1 MSPQSHKRG
10 RIMAFLLILALA
22 VPMFLVPAG
31 AAPTAEARMGDV
43 RTATD
48 AFASKIHPKLKAT
61 VAAAAL
67 TDDLDVLVYARAGA
81 DLSRYLDNLLVR
93 PYVMPNG
100 TQAYAGRIKAAQ
112 VGKLAA
118 LPEVAAVQEMKNPAD
133 LPIIPDL
140 GPKRFNTDLDALRA
154 RMAERRAAGAQ
165 STVVR
170 PAADQARIADWF
182 DVLDVH
188 KSKAAWDLGYT
199 GDGVKVMVND
209 SGIDFS
215 HPDLMG
221 TMARITDPAS
231 PYYGWPEM
239 FDSYSMWNLAYDY
252 YLGTDFIASG
262 QGLSGAAPD
271 YADTRATRSGA
282 ELTDLGDGTFSAV
295 FAPIHST
302 DPTGHTYRLPGASKS
317 GVYHFGSHPDTVL

>member
-1 MSPQSHKRG
+1 
-10 RIMAFLLILALA
+10 MAFLLILALA

-154 RMAERRAAGAQ
+154 RMA
-165 STVVR
+165 
-170 PAADQARIADWF
+170 
-182 DVLDVH
+182 
-188 KSKAAWDLGYT
+188 
-199 GDGVKVMVND
+199 
-209 SGIDFS
+209 
-215 HPDLMG
+215 
-221 TMARITDPAS
+221 
-231 PYYGWPEM
+231 
-239 FDSYSMWNLAYDY
+239 
-252 YLGTDFIASG
+252 
-262 QGLSGAAPD
+262 
-271 YADTRATRSGA
+271 
-282 ELTDLGDGTFSAV
+282 
-295 FAPIHST
+295 
-302 DPTGHTYRLPGASKS
+302 
-317 GVYHFGSHPDTVL
+317 